1 MERRQEGRQAGWG
14 PRELHGRESHGRCFH
29 CTYPRPGAEEAS
41 STGGAVGTDTS
52 PRQSLCPSRRRRK
65 GVAWQGRTLQ
75 ATTTHPA
82 KPRRETGP
90 QPARLIPTL
99 PGCDEVPQPPRAG
112 VRGQEES
119 RDFERWQLVTGPL
132 VSAEPRLAWGHRAW
146 RGQQLGTHALL
157 SQRKPHGVPEPPP
170 SGGVEPPPPWV

>member
-1 MERRQEGRQAGWG
+1 MFSLHIPQTRSGRSQQHRWGSGNRHKPQAK
-14 PRELHGRESHGRCFH
+14 PV
-29 CTYPRPGAEEAS
+29 PQPAAEERGGLARQNTPGNHHS
-41 STGGAVGTDTS
+41 SS
-52 PRQSLCPSRRRRK
+52 Q
-65 GVAWQGRTLQ
+65 
-75 ATTTHPA
+75 TTQ
-82 KPRRETGP
+82 RNWS

-119 RDFERWQLVTGPL
+119 RDFERWHLVTGPL